1 MGIVLALE
9 QTLNGIQLG
18 VMLFLMAAGLTLV
31 FGIMNLVNLA
41 HGSFYMVGAFV
52 ASTFVVMTGDFI
64 AGVVI
69 AVVITGLV
77 AVAIELGL
85 LRFIYTRTHLDH
97 VMITIGLIFIFDE
110 MTRIIWG
117 VVPVSLPIP
126 KYLSGFVELLP
137 GVRYPTYRLTVLI
150 VGIMVALALYLAISH
165 TRVGMW
171 VRAGASDRPM
181 ALALG
186 VNVPKVFSI
195 VFAVGGALAGLAGI
209 MAGPIVAVQVGMGE
223 PVLVLALVVMVIGG
237 VGSFRGAFI
246 AALMVGIVD
255 TFGRVLLPPAIGSM
269 VIFIF
274 MAAVLAWRPT
284 GLFSAHA

>member
-31 FGIMNLVNLA
+31 FGIMNFVNLA
-41 HGSFYMVGAFV
+41 HGSFYMIGAFV
-52 ASTFVVMTGDFI
+52 ASTFVVTTGDFL
-64 AGVVI
+64 AGVLI

-77 AVAIELGL
+77 AAAVELGL
-85 LRFIYTRTHLDH
+85 LRYIYTRTHLDH

-126 KYLSGFVELLP
+126 RYLSGFVELLP
-137 GVRYPTYRLTVLI
+137 GVLYPTYRLTVLL
-150 VGIMVALALYLAISH
+150 VGIVVALALYLAIAH

-186 VNVPKVFSI
+186 VDVPKIFTI

-246 AALMVGIVD
+246 AALMVGLVD

>member
-31 FGIMNLVNLA
+31 FGIMNFVNLA
-41 HGSFYMVGAFV
+41 HGSFYMIGAFV
-52 ASTFVVMTGDFI
+52 ASTFVVTTGDFL
-64 AGVVI
+64 AGVLI

-77 AVAIELGL
+77 AAAVELGL
-85 LRFIYTRTHLDH
+85 LRYIYTRTHLDH

-126 KYLSGFVELLP
+126 RYLSGFVELLP
-137 GVRYPTYRLTVLI
+137 GVLYPTYRLTVLL
-150 VGIMVALALYLAISH
+150 VGIVVALALYLAIAH

-186 VNVPKVFSI
+186 VDVPKIFTIVFS
-195 VFAVGGALAGLAGI
+195 VGGALAGLAGI

-246 AALMVGIVD
+246 AALMVGLVD

>member
-31 FGIMNLVNLA
+31 FGIMNFVNLA

-52 ASTFVVMTGDFI
+52 ASTFVVMTGDFV
-64 AGVVI
+64 AGVLI

-77 AVAIELGL
+77 AAAVELGL
-85 LRFIYTRTHLDH
+85 LRYIYTRTHLDH

-137 GVRYPTYRLTVLI
+137 GVLYPTYRLTVLL
-150 VGIMVALALYLAISH
+150 VGIIVALALYLAIAH

-186 VNVPKVFSI
+186 VDVPKIFSI

-246 AALMVGIVD
+246 AALMVGLVD

>member
-31 FGIMNLVNLA
+31 FGIMNFVNLA
-41 HGSFYMVGAFV
+41 HGSFYMIGAFV
-52 ASTFVVMTGDFI
+52 ASTFVVATGDFV
-64 AGVVI
+64 AGVLI

-77 AVAIELGL
+77 AAAVELGL
-85 LRFIYTRTHLDH
+85 LRYIYTRTHLDH

-110 MTRIIWG
+110 LTRIIWG

-137 GVRYPTYRLTVLI
+137 GVLYPTYRLTVLV
-150 VGIMVALALYLAISH
+150 VGIVVALALYLAIAH

-186 VNVPKVFSI
+186 VDVPKIFSI

-246 AALMVGIVD
+246 AALMVGLVD
-255 TFGRVLLPPAIGSM
+255 TFGRVFLPPAIGSM

-274 MAAVLAWRPT
+274 MAAILAWRPT